1 MFQLLIVEDSS
12 ELLLL
17 SRPEGLICFMNSSEG
32 TKAKES
38 EQILSHIK
46 DRDLPTDDPDLIEAV
61 LPCFG
66 FNAETRLPQEF
77 SRMPL
82 TGLNQEAYLSLTWP
96 SQKVVNRAVNT
107 RLEEYCQLSRL
118 ISEAHLS
125 QGDETNGTT

>member
-1 MFQLLIVEDSS
+1 MS
-12 ELLLL
+12 
-17 SRPEGLICFMNSSEG
+17 SSEG
-32 TKAKES
+32 TKVEES

-46 DRDLPTDDPDLIEAV
+46 DHDLATDDPDLIEAV

-82 TGLNQEAYLSLTWP
+82 TGLNQEAYLSLTLP